1 MNVQNSTVVQA
12 SALPQSELNL
22 RSALRILQFSIAGVL
37 FLFLATANGAG
48 YRYGGSDQAFYI
60 PGVMRVLDASLF
72 PHDGSLIDSEG
83 RLMVIDDLLAG
94 FARSTGLSLP
104 TLFFVGY
111 LASVALLWAALV
123 LIGMRVYRN
132 AWGVMAL
139 AAAFAMR
146 HRIPRTSANSFEPY
160 FHPRMLAFGLGA
172 LAVAALLRRRAWL
185 AVALIAAASIVHI
198 TTALWFAVLVG
209 VALATTDD
217 RWRRLALVGTCGAA
231 VVLIATVMV
240 GPMRGALSTMDAT
253 WLEAVASKDSLFA
266 ADWPAWAWAAN
277 LGFLA
282 LLWWAHRTRVRRGIA
297 SREDEGLVWG
307 ATALVA
313 LFLVTLPFVIMKM
326 SLAVQFQISRVFWLV
341 DFIALVYVTAA
352 VIETRGV
359 GSTDGERIRH
369 QTSTRAVAV
378 ALLLL
383 GVAVSRGAYVMLV
396 ERPERALFELSL
408 SPSAWEDAMQWIA
421 AAPGRPH
428 VLADPG
434 HAWKYGTSVRV
445 SANRDVL
452 LEEVKDSALA
462 IYSRAEAV
470 RFVERR
476 AAVGDFGALTA
487 EKATDLSRKYD
498 LDYLVT
504 EADLPLRLVHR
515 NQRFRIYA
523 LR

>member
-1 MNVQNSTVVQA
+1 MNVHSPTIVQP
-12 SALPQSELNL
+12 SALPKSESNL
-22 RSALRILQFSIAGVL
+22 RCATGILQFSVAGVL

-48 YRYGGSDQAFYI
+48 YRYGVSDQAFYI

-94 FARSTGLSLP
+94 LARTTGLSLP
-104 TLFFVGY
+104 TLFFCGY
-111 LASVALLWAALV
+111 LASVATLWMALV
-123 LIGMRVYRN
+123 LIGSHVYRN
-132 AWGVMAL
+132 TWGVIAL

-172 LAVAALLRRRAWL
+172 LAVAALLRRRSWL
-185 AVALIAAASIVHI
+185 AVALVAAASIVHI

-209 VALATTDD
+209 AALVAIDP
-217 RWRRLALVGTCGAA
+217 RWRRLAIVGICGGAVLLVGA
-231 VVLIATVMV
+231 VTV
-240 GPMRGALSTMDAT
+240 GPMRGALAIMDMT
-253 WLEAVASKDSLFA
+253 WLDAVASKDSLFA

-282 LLWWAHRTRVRRGIA
+282 LLWWAHRARVRRGSA

-313 LFLVTLPFVIMKM
+313 LFLVTLPFVVMKM

-341 DFIALVYVTAA
+341 DFVALVYVTAA
-352 VIETRGV
+352 VIETDAARSSG
-359 GSTDGERIRH
+359 GERVRGDAPM
-369 QTSTRAVAV
+369 RPVLV
-378 ALLLL
+378 ALMLL
-383 GVAVSRGAYVMLV
+383 AIATSRGAFVMLV
-396 ERPERALFELSL
+396 ERPERSLFEVNL
-408 SPSAWEDAMQWIA
+408 PRSAWEDAMRWIA
-421 AAPGRPH
+421 AAPGRSH

-445 SANRDVL
+445 SAGRDVL

-462 IYSRAEAV
+462 IYSRAGAV

-476 AAVGDFGALTA
+476 AALGDFGALTA
-487 EKATDLSRKYD
+487 EKAIDLSRKYE

-504 EADLPLRLVHR
+504 EADTPLPLVHQ
-515 NQRFRIYA
+515 NQQFRIYA